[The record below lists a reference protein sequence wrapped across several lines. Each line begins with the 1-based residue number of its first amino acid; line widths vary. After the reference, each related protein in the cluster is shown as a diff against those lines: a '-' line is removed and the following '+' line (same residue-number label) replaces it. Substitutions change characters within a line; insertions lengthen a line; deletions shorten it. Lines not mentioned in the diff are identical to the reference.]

1 MHRARLN
8 LTIGLLGIV
17 ALLSSAAAYAGP
29 ISDPIIGV
37 RGGRF
42 GSPAIDGGGTVEFG
56 DCPTVLGL
64 AASFSCIPFQITQP
78 FASGISS
85 IVVQITNLD
94 NPDLSLVFQQDRRS
108 QFFLNDLGGGLVEL
122 SARPDFPAVVDQVI
136 ANHPVVSDI
145 VNYLLPPVLQC
156 PNSEG
161 WGTHACGVGD
171 DLLLYISGLPV
182 SQNPA
187 DRVDFAANMQSVN
200 GQAVPEPGILLLLGM
215 GLLAL
220 GRGARRLTA

>member
-1 MHRARLN
+1 MRAKWILGA
-8 LTIGLLGIV
+8 LTMV
-17 ALLSSAAAYAGP
+17 AVMVPQMAQADA
-29 ISDPIIGV
+29 ITVSDPIIGV
-37 RGGRF
+37 RGGKF
-42 GSPAIDGGGTVEFG
+42 GSPAIDGGGTVAFD

-64 AASFSCIPFQITQP
+64 AASFSCIPFQITES

-94 NPDLSLVFQQDRRS
+94 NPDLGLIFKQDRRS

-122 SARPDFPAVVDQVI
+122 SSRPDFPAVVDQVI
-136 ANHPVVSDI
+136 ENHPAIADI
-145 VNYLLPPVLQC
+145 LDYLLPPVLQC
-156 PNSEG
+156 PNTEG

-171 DLLLYISGLPV
+171 DLLLYISGIPV

-187 DRVDFAANMQSVN
+187 NQVNFAANMQSVN
-200 GQAVPEPGILLLLGM
+200 GQAVPEPGTLLLLGT

-220 GRGARRLTA
+220 ARGVRRRLTP